1 MHSIMSTAK
10 SQMFLLTE
18 QKIFYWAKKTVDK
31 LLPLCLNVS
40 NICKDFDGKFVLSEI
55 LPESRWLVKTGENG
69 KCDLIPESDV

>member
-10 SQMFLLTE
+10 SQMFLLLE
-18 QKIFYWAKKTVDK
+18 QKIFYWAQKTVDK